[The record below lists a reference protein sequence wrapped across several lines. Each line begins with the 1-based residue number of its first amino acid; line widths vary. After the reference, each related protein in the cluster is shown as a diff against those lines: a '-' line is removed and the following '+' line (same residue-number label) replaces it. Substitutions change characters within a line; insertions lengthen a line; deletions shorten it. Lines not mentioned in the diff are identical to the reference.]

1 MTTADDRE
9 HIGGLE
15 LEAEFERVP
24 VPEGHRKSLR
34 TVAAVWFGFPMILT
48 CAVFGGVL
56 AALLGFQRALLAIV
70 VGNLVLFAYVG
81 ALSYFAGRT
90 GLNFALQAGRVFG
103 RFGQLLVAGF
113 LSTLVIGWF
122 AFNTGL
128 TGATMEATFGW
139 TEWLVTLLAAL
150 GFVAITFIGV
160 RALRSGP
167 ATDQALR
174 G

>member
-56 AALLGFQRALLAIV
+56 AALLGFQRALLAIL

-90 GLNFALQAGRVFG
+90 GPTSRCRPVECSAASGSCWWRASCPRWSSAGSR
-103 RFGQLLVAGF
+103 
-113 LSTLVIGWF
+113 ST
-122 AFNTGL
+122 
-128 TGATMEATFGW
+128 
-139 TEWLVTLLAAL
+139 
-150 GFVAITFIGV
+150 
-160 RALRSGP
+160 P
-167 ATDQALR
+167 A
-174 G
+174 